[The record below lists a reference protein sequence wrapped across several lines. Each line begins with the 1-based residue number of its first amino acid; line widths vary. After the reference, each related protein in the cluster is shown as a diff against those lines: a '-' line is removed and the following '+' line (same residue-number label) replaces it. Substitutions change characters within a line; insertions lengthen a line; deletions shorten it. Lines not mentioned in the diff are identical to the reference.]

1 MPLAKSPK
9 ERTVITKS
17 HSRCLI
23 FMAGI
28 TKAQGLIQPQGIPNC
43 RHRCSPYFSI
53 AEVIYRG
60 FPVEEIVAQACAHQ
74 TPDSAKEEQ
83 IAVQD
88 YGLKAADLQG
98 EQFNKMRNYLGA
110 QVSMMYANSLSS
122 QPNDI
127 EQLRQLVNALIVK

>member
-1 MPLAKSPK
+1 MPPIA
-9 ERTVITKS
+9 RI
-17 HSRCLI
+17 
-23 FMAGI
+23 MA
-28 TKAQGLIQPQGIPNC
+28 
-43 RHRCSPYFSI
+43 
-53 AEVIYRG
+53 YRW
-60 FPVEEIVAQACAHQ
+60 ALH
-74 TPDSAKEEQ
+74 KEEQ